1 MHAKILPL
9 TRQFLG
15 TVALAA
21 TAWYVPTAAAEPQYS
36 VSGNAYDMQTAR
48 LLYREFY
55 TPVNENGEVTVNYA
69 KPNGSIFATKTLK
82 YSGELTQPEFQ
93 YRDQRDNEHLAARF
107 SAGRLVLVYDQEGYK
122 QEKEIMETVGLVI
135 DAGFDAFIQQQWDK
149 LIEGKKVRF
158 AFTVPYRLATTNLQV
173 RQVTA
178 DKSPLFG
185 ENTPASWRFF
195 IIEPA
200 NRFSAIF
207 ANPIHLAY
215 ESEGK
220 YLMRYYGRSN
230 LDNDKGG
237 TWDVR
242 IEYEYW

>member
-1 MHAKILPL
+1 MCSKKSPL
-9 TRQFLG
+9 TKPWFSVVTL
-15 TVALAA
+15 VVISLLAPA
-21 TAWYVPTAAAEPQYS
+21 VLAEAQYA
-36 VSGNAYDMQTAR
+36 VSGNAYDMDSAK

-55 TPVNENGEVTVNYA
+55 TPVNENGEVTVTYA
-69 KPNGSIFATKTLK
+69 KPDGSVFATKTLK
-82 YSGELTQPEFQ
+82 YSGAPTQPEFE
-93 YRDQRDNEHLAARF
+93 YNDTRDKEHLAAQFR
-107 SAGRLVLVYDQEGYK
+107 AGRLVLTYDQEGYK
-122 QEKEIMETVGLVI
+122 QEKEVMETVGLVI

-158 AFTVPYRLATTNLQV
+158 AFTVPYRLATENLQV

-185 ENTPASWRFF
+185 ESTPATWRFF
-195 IIEPA
+195 VIEPA
-200 NRFSAIF
+200 NRFAAIF
-207 ANPIHLAY
+207 SDPIHLAY

-220 YLMRYYGRSN
+220 YLMRYHGRSN
-230 LDNDKGG
+230 LDSNDGG